1 MKTSAPAA
9 VKPMYLLWI
18 IAPVYRQTTIFD
30 FNKDVVFKSND
41 KLEIEGELTAPAGLY
56 VGRGQGS
63 KPALYK
69 DTLFITVTGE
79 GVSDEGGGG
88 DDDDDEEKVEE
99 EKLNISAMNVRLEN
113 WRHK

>member
-1 MKTSAPAA
+1 
-9 VKPMYLLWI
+9 
-18 IAPVYRQTTIFD
+18 
-30 FNKDVVFKSND
+30 
-41 KLEIEGELTAPAGLY
+41 
-56 VGRGQGS
+56 
-63 KPALYK
+63 
-69 DTLFITVTGE
+69 LFITVTGE